1 MLDYVVSLAKKHTDE
16 IGFLPKA
23 TVEHYVR
30 AGQVLLETEDGD
42 PCGFLIFGN
51 GWPRLKIYQACIQYD
66 AQRRA
71 HGLALVGRVIALASE
86 RGCDAVSLWCAD
98 DLPAN
103 EFWRAAGFQLL
114 RSKPGGRRRERN
126 LNLWVYWLPTNLL
139 PGFCTLRDSEN
150 GAGRAEENRRRS
162 PVSIQ
167 AASPKAALHAFTAEG
182 GGSFAAPTGH
192 ALSLVNR
199 WATGRRLSALRRRG
213 YCLIM
218 IASKFLLS
226 P

>member
-1 MLDYVVSLAKKHTDE
+1 MLDYILGLARKHTDE

-30 AGQVLLETEDGD
+30 AGQVLLETENNE

-103 EFWRAAGFQLL
+103 EFWRAAGFQML
-114 RSKPGGRRRERN
+114 RSKPGGRRRGRD

-139 PGFCTLRDSEN
+139 PGFHTLRDSES
-150 GAGRAEENRRRS
+150 GAGRAEDARQPWHASIPPARSTARR
-162 PVSIQ
+162 
-167 AASPKAALHAFTAEG
+167 ASLPGAG
-182 GGSFAAPTGH
+182 
-192 ALSLVNR
+192 
-199 WATGRRLSALRRRG
+199 GRRLPLQGGAPPRNVRR
-213 YCLIM
+213 
-218 IASKFLLS
+218 
-226 P
+226 